1 MGGSNS
7 SNSAPPQSLLG
18 GFSEFNAASN
28 SNDEGLESARKA
40 VADKLKEQMGRPVK
54 VSIITAQSQVVA
66 GTNYRLKIKADDS
79 HVDTKYYDAQV
90 WAKLPAH
97 GGAVEVTKLEKISAT
112 AAGVVNTEGGND
124 PEVDAAASYAV
135 QQLSQQ
141 SNSLFPFQLKKVIS
155 ATKTPGSNGDKE
167 GVTHHMRLRVAQGS
181 MPDQEFEVDVV
192 EAPHGHVLKSSKLMV

>member
-1 MGGSNS
+1 MQLQ
-7 SNSAPPQSLLG
+7 A
-18 GFSEFNAASN
+18 
-28 SNDEGLESARKA
+28 K
-40 VADKLKEQMGRPVK
+40 MGRPVK

-66 GTNYRLKIKADDS
+66 GMNYRLKIKADDS

-97 GGAVEVTKLEKISAT
+97 GSAVEVTKLEEITAD
-112 AAGVVNTEGGND
+112 AAGAGATTETADD

-135 QQLSQQ
+135 QQLSEQ
-141 SNSLFPFQLKKVIS
+141 SNSLFPFQLKKIIS
-155 ATKTPGSNGDKE
+155 VTKTPGSNGDNKE
-167 GVTHHMRLRVAQGS
+167 GVTHHLRLKVAQGS

>member
-1 MGGSNS
+1 V
-7 SNSAPPQSLLG
+7 Q
-18 GFSEFNAASN
+18 
-28 SNDEGLESARKA
+28 
-40 VADKLKEQMGRPVK
+40 LKDQMGRPVK

-97 GGAVEVTKLEKISAT
+97 GGAVEVTKLEEISAT
-112 AAGVVNTEGGND
+112 AAGAVNTEGASD

-135 QQLSQQ
+135 QQLSEQ

-155 ATKTPGSNGDKE
+155 ATKTPGSDGKE
-167 GVTHHMRLRVAQGS
+167 GVTHHMRLRVSQGS

-192 EAPHGHVLKSSKLMV
+192 EAPHGHELKSSKSVGI